1 MPFFDANEYE
11 EQMEEM
17 ETAMEEIQR
26 DVDAL
31 QLENQL
37 FTQYLK
43 VRVGKRKSTAYLN

>member
-1 MPFFDANEYE
+1 MPFFDATDYE

-17 ETAMEEIQR
+17 EAAMEEIQR

-37 FTQYLK
+37 FQRYLK
-43 VRVGKRKSTAYLN
+43 VRGGMGDGM